1 MVRFLAI
8 DEGAEY
14 ITGHCF
20 DVDGGIGIAAA

>member
-8 DEGAEY
+8 DEGADY

-20 DVDGGIGIAAA
+20 DVDGGVGIAAA